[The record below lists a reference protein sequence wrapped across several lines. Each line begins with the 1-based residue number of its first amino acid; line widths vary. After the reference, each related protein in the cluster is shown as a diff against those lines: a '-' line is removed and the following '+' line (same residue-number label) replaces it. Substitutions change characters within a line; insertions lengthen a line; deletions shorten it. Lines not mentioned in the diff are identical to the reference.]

1 MIVGYT
7 RCSTLAQDHSIQL
20 LALEQVGVERIF
32 TDTISGTVESR
43 TGLKE
48 ALEFLREGDQLVVYS
63 VSRLSR
69 SLKHLL
75 GIIEDL
81 NSRKIGFRSLRENFD
96 LNTPLGVLC
105 FSMMGAFAQ
114 LEKDMIVQ
122 RTSDGRALAKAR
134 GKTFGRP
141 NKSAAKA
148 DLLKLLIEQGTLS
161 NSEMAEKLQLS
172 HASFYRLK
180 KQVLS

>member
-7 RCSTLAQDHSIQL
+7 RCSTNAQDHGIQL

-32 TDTISGTVESR
+32 TDTISGSTESR
-43 TGLKE
+43 KGLID
-48 ALEFLREGDQLVVYS
+48 ALEFLREGDELVVYS

-75 GIIEDL
+75 QIIEDL
-81 NSRKIGFRSLRENFD
+81 NNRKIGFRSLKENFD
-96 LNTPLGVLC
+96 LKTPLGFLC

-114 LEKDMIVQ
+114 MEKSMIVQ

-134 GKTFGRP
+134 GKKFGRP
-141 NKSAAKA
+141 NKSVAKA
-148 DLLKLLIEQGTLS
+148 DLLKLLIQQGSLS
-161 NSEMAEKLQLS
+161 NAEMAQKLELS

-180 KQVLS
+180 KKLS